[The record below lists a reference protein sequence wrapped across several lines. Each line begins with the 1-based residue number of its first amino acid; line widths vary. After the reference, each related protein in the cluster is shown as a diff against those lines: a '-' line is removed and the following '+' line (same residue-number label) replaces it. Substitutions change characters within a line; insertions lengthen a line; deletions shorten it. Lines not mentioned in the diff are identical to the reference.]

1 MIGGRWIAA
10 AAPLFADKRRQ
21 PKADVRAL
29 AACRRV
35 VTRTDTMAMN
45 IDGRRWRH
53 RSAAR
58 AALGFVNWIDA
69 DTFPPCRVCAAHE
82 LRRAAGPK
90 NRGAAR

>member
-1 MIGGRWIAA
+1 
-10 AAPLFADKRRQ
+10 
-21 PKADVRAL
+21 
-29 AACRRV
+29 
-35 VTRTDTMAMN
+35 MATN

-58 AALGFVNWIDA
+58 AALGFINWIDA

-90 NRGAAR
+90 NRGASR